1 MAYRLKAD
9 ESVPEGIKRI
19 VKEEFDSAL
28 GQLSGNSRGNVAV
41 SIHEARKS
49 VKKIRA
55 VLRLIRAELAGD
67 YQSENRRL
75 QAVGRKLSELRD
87 AGVMVETLDKVKA
100 KYHDQIGGHS
110 LDLIRRG
117 IVARKKQ
124 AEKQAKTGK
133 LFAQLAG
140 TLRGCAKRVN
150 KWRLH
155 TDGFAAIAPGLE
167 ESFRRARK
175 AMAQARKHPQPE
187 NYHQWRKRV
196 KDHWYH
202 VRLLKDLP
210 SDAIR
215 VEEKSLKRLD
225 TLLGDDHNLVVL
237 RENITAEPLPGL
249 IDKFQNELRASALS
263 LGERIYEERPRQFT
277 TRMKHLWKAWRAQ
290 PKHLER
296 RPTVK
301 TRK

>member
-28 GQLSGNSRGNVAV
+28 GQLSGNSPGNVAV

-55 VLRLIRAELAGD
+55 VLRIIRAELAGD

-117 IVARKKQ
+117 IVERKKQ

-167 ESFRRARK
+167 ESF
-175 AMAQARKHPQPE
+175 
-187 NYHQWRKRV
+187 
-196 KDHWYH
+196 
-202 VRLLKDLP
+202 
-210 SDAIR
+210 
-215 VEEKSLKRLD
+215 
-225 TLLGDDHNLVVL
+225 
-237 RENITAEPLPGL
+237 
-249 IDKFQNELRASALS
+249 
-263 LGERIYEERPRQFT
+263 
-277 TRMKHLWKAWRAQ
+277 
-290 PKHLER
+290 
-296 RPTVK
+296 
-301 TRK
+301 